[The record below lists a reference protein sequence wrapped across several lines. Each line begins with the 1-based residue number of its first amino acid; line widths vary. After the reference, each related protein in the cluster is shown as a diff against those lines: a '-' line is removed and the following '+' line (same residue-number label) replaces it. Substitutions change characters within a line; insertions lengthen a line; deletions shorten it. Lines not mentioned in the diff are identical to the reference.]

1 MGEGNVSILSLSI
14 REVIWC
20 LVSSDNCIQDFPLM
34 PGDNTFYCLSFEYIQ
49 CTRYIHVNNMIDWLI
64 DKCLTAY
71 QQRGHLRPNKVK
83 TCWGLETWSVKRIKI
98 KNWIRVKNKYV
109 NKIQDKSSKV
119 KGESFKV
126 DDIREFHERNSV
138 SQ

>member
-1 MGEGNVSILSLSI
+1 MSVFVLYDSAAGTIEIVSKLK
-14 REVIWC
+14 
-20 LVSSDNCIQDFPLM
+20 
-34 PGDNTFYCLSFEYIQ
+34 
-49 CTRYIHVNNMIDWLI
+49 IDWLI

-83 TCWGLETWSVKRIKI
+83 TCWGLKAWSVKRIKI

-119 KGESFKV
+119 KGESFKG